1 MGIATVR
8 GTFNEFEGTL
18 ELGEDLSSSK
28 AYGSVEVASV
38 DTSLDRGEFGMT
50 FNQALGS
57 GNVIVSDQVKLSLD
71 ISAVKAA

>member
-38 DTSLDRGEFGMT
+38 DTSLDRGEFGMN